1 MVRISLVCGKYL
13 LQANFQLDIAGNYSS
28 YVNTHKGR
36 KLVDCSFCTI

>member
-13 LQANFQLDIAGNYSS
+13 LQANFQLDIAGNYS